1 MRDNPPSFYI
11 AVDLEKSGLKWAD
24 VEKYGWY
31 ELPLIGDPSE
41 ELKRILGF
49 SSYQGHNLAR
59 EASAILVIPYLDEKG
74 QNIFNRVKIY
84 GIDGIRYLSPTK
96 DKAPPALY
104 ILPSDYKKLKS
115 PKTKIFLTE
124 GEKKV
129 IKLVK
134 TLENFDDPCAVI
146 GISGITMWHVSEG
159 WDAVPVHGRD
169 VFLVFDADSE
179 NNKDVRREEIKLYCW
194 LRDRGAQV
202 KSLVWQKEKGK
213 GIDDY
218 LAVVSDPVET
228 LKCLLADSLNPLEKY
243 KDRPYS
249 EIIEAF
255 KKVEINSLTRK
266 TIAKEIKE
274 YVNDAKAL
282 KTTSIEKDIAP
293 KAEQR
298 KTQADLLI
306 ELGLKEVDTFFTDQK
321 GVAFAKFRVND
332 HFEVWPVRGKMF
344 KSWLCG
350 LYFKATGKGTNTD
363 ALRSALNTL
372 ESKAL
377 FEGLRHETFN
387 RVAQYDD
394 AIFYDLTNEKWQAVK
409 ITKDG
414 WDVVDDPSVFFK
426 RYGHQKPQV
435 LPSENCDIKLLLPFL
450 NFQSEDDKI
459 LFLVSLVSCFLPH
472 IPHPIPVLYG
482 PQGSAKSTLF
492 KLMKAILDP
501 SITPLLSMPKDF
513 NELVQ
518 RLDHHWFCAF
528 DNLTNL
534 TDWQSDALSRAVTGE
549 GHCKRQL
556 YTDDEDVIFAYKRC
570 IGLNGI
576 NCIAT
581 KPDLLDRSIL
591 FETTRIGR
599 EKRKEERKLWGDF
612 YDVLPKILG
621 GCFHAISKAMSI
633 FYSVKLYELERMA
646 DFTRW
651 GFAIAEA
658 LHIGGDKFLE
668 VYCQNIT
675 RQHLEVIE
683 ANPVALALRE
693 FIYKQK
699 EWQGMPSELLAE
711 LKKEAEDLRLD
722 TKDRAWP
729 KQPNSLVRKLNT
741 LKVNLQQTGIDY
753 CHKARTRKG
762 AYIHLRVREKT
773 YTTYIPT
780 QMQKNQGFLG
790 VDMGVDKKTIPTP
803 IPTPRKHRADEEN
816 VGGVGNVDNFPT
828 LEVSETK
835 KEGEGED
842 DSLII

>member
-1 MRDNPPSFYI
+1 MGDSIPSFQI
-11 AVDLEKSGLKWAD
+11 AIDLQKSGLKWDD

-31 ELPLIGDPSE
+31 ELPPIGDPSE

-49 SSYQGHNLAR
+49 CSYKGHDLAR
-59 EASAILVIPYLDEKG
+59 ESSAILVIPYFDEKG
-74 QNIFNRVKIY
+74 ANIFNRVKIY

-96 DKAPPALY
+96 DKATPALY
-104 ILPSDYKKLKS
+104 ILPSEYKKLKS
-115 PKTKIFLTE
+115 PKTKIFLVE
-124 GEKKV
+124 GEKKAV
-129 IKLVK
+129 KLVQ
-134 TLENFDDPCAVI
+134 TLRDFDDPCAVI
-146 GISGITMWHVSEG
+146 GISGVTMWHASRG

-179 NNKDVRREEIKLYCW
+179 DNKDVRREEVKLYCW

-202 KSLVWQKEKGK
+202 KGLVWQREKGK

-218 LAVVSDPVET
+218 LAAVSDPVKT
-228 LKCLLADSLNPLEKY
+228 LKSLVAESVNPFFKY
-243 KDRPYS
+243 SHRPYF
-249 EIIEAF
+249 EIVEAV
-255 KKVEINSLTRK
+255 KKVEVNSLTRK
-266 TIAKEIKE
+266 TLSLEIKE
-274 YVNDAKAL
+274 YLNDAKAL
-282 KTTSIEKDIAP
+282 KTRSIEKDITP

-298 KTQADLLI
+298 KAQADLLI
-306 ELGLKEVDTFFTDQK
+306 ELGLKEVDTFFADQK
-321 GVAFAKFRVND
+321 EVAFAKFKVGD
-332 HFEVWPVRGKMF
+332 HFEIWPIRHKMF

-377 FEGLRHETFN
+377 FEGLRHEIFN

-394 AIFYDLTNEKWQAVK
+394 AIFYDLCNEKWQAVK

-414 WDVVDDPSVFFK
+414 WDIVDNPPILFK
-426 RYGHQKPQV
+426 RYAHQKSQV
-435 LPSENCDIKLLLPFL
+435 LPSENGNLNLLLPFL
-450 NFQSEDDKI
+450 NFKDEDDKA
-459 LFLVSLVSCFLPH
+459 LFLVWLTSCFLPH
-472 IPHPIPVLYG
+472 IPHPIPILYG

-492 KLMKAILDP
+492 KLAKEIVDP

-534 TDWQSDALSRAVTGE
+534 GDWQSDALSRAVTGE

-581 KPDLLDRSIL
+581 KPDLLDRSII
-591 FETTRIGR
+591 FETTRIER
-599 EKRKEERKLWGDF
+599 ERRKEERELWSDF
-612 YDVLPKILG
+612 HNVLPKVLS
-621 GCFHAISKAMSI
+621 GCFDALSKAMPI
-633 FYSVKLYELERMA
+633 FYSIRLDKLERMA

-658 LHIGGDKFLE
+658 LDIGGDKFLQA
-668 VYCQNIT
+668 YCQNIEK
-675 RQHLEVIE
+675 QHEEVIE
-683 ANPVALALRE
+683 ANPIALALRE
-693 FIYKQK
+693 FIYKQ
-699 EWQGMPSELLAE
+699 ERWEGMPSELLEE
-711 LKKEAEDLRLD
+711 LKKVAEDLKLD
-722 TKDRAWP
+722 TRDRSWP
-729 KQPNSLVRKLNT
+729 KQPNSLIRKLNT
-741 LKVNLQQTGIDY
+741 LKVNLQHIGIDY
-753 CHKARTRKG
+753 CHKARSKKG
-762 AYIHLRVREKT
+762 AHIDLRVRGKT

-803 IPTPRKHRADEEN
+803 IPTPQKYRADGQN

-828 LEVSETK
+828 LEGCETK
-835 KEGEGED
+835 NMEEGED